1 MALMILFG
9 CLAFWGAVNVIW
21 TVLGWLLPKAPTML
35 LYLCPDNRHPDG
47 AIARYC
53 WLRSLGLIR
62 GKLVIFGQIPQKE
75 QDIWKKK
82 YPNVEFLTVQEL
94 PAALELERTI

>member
-53 WLRSLGLIR
+53 WLRSLGLLH
-62 GKLVIFGQIPQKE
+62 GPLVIVGGCRRAE
-75 QDIWKKK
+75 QEMLAGT
-82 YPNVEFLTVQEL
+82 YPGVEFCSPEDL
-94 PAALELERTI
+94 PSRLELERTS